1 MLAPRLMPE
10 MIISG
15 ISSSNPVTARCTQS
29 VGVPFTNRKPFAE
42 VRTESGR
49 SRVSELEAPLR
60 SRSGATTVTLA
71 RSESAS
77 ARTAMPGAKYPSSLL
92 SRMRTFTPP
101 PCPSRDQSP
110 IAWKR
115 GHTRRILPAEP
126 TRPPRLLPDG
136 DTGTIQKSVDC
147 GILGGARR
155 NLTTFPLAIDGVGP
169 EFTRDN
175 QSWHRNR
182 YDIGIDRLLFQT
194 KRKTMRKSFWKDA
207 LASLPPSVQ
216 VRYAASFEAAERFD
230 AQLDLGIEAWGCA
243 KR

>member
-92 SRMRTFTPP
+92 SRMRTFALTLAYRKIRVRLFGSAGTRDAFYQPGRLILLGCCRPATPEQSGNQSIAESSAGASEQEKSPGFVSGLSLVLVGRQKVSDPAHPALNP
-101 PCPSRDQSP
+101 P
-110 IAWKR
+110 
-115 GHTRRILPAEP
+115 LPA
-126 TRPPRLLPDG
+126 
-136 DTGTIQKSVDC
+136 
-147 GILGGARR
+147 
-155 NLTTFPLAIDGVGP
+155 
-169 EFTRDN
+169 
-175 QSWHRNR
+175 
-182 YDIGIDRLLFQT
+182 
-194 KRKTMRKSFWKDA
+194 
-207 LASLPPSVQ
+207 
-216 VRYAASFEAAERFD
+216 
-230 AQLDLGIEAWGCA
+230 
-243 KR
+243 